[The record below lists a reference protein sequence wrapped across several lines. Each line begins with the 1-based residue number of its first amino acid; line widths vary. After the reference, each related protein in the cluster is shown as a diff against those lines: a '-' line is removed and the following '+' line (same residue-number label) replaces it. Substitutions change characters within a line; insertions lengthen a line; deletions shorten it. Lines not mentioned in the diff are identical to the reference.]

1 MGRGPSRALTD
12 LAIGEIRIAH
22 VKAPAAAVVATLA
35 VAGCG
40 HAGPST
46 GPAPAAVTY
55 ETHGLTVS
63 LPRSWQR
70 ADVNLTPNLGDPRQ
84 ALAVGTFPLR
94 YRPTG
99 CAHVPGSAL
108 EDMGARGA
116 FVELEER
123 GVDPSSSWPGFP
135 PRPVHFGP
143 RLGGQS
149 EAAQCV
155 PTARFTD
162 HWFGIT
168 AGGRHFHVRVAFG
181 PDTPAATREEAWTI
195 LDSLKVDPAVK
206 PSWHATQ

>member
-1 MGRGPSRALTD
+1 MAASLAL
-12 LAIGEIRIAH
+12 
-22 VKAPAAAVVATLA
+22 
-35 VAGCG
+35 AGCG
-40 HAGPST
+40 HAGAST
-46 GPAPAAVTY
+46 APPAPPTAVTY
-55 ETHGLTVS
+55 ETHGLTIS
-63 LPRSWQR
+63 LPQGWQR
-70 ADVNLTPNLGDPRQ
+70 ADVSLTPNLGDPRQ

-123 GVDPSSSWPGFP
+123 GADPSSSWPDFP
-135 PRPVHFGP
+135 PRPAHFGP
-143 RLGGQS
+143 ELGGPS

-155 PTARFTD
+155 PKAHFTD

-181 PDTPAATREEAWTI
+181 PDTPAATRDEAWAI
-195 LDSLKVDPAVK
+195 LDGLKVDPAVR
-206 PSWHATQ
+206 PNWRAVG